1 MNTARRTL
9 ILLATT
15 LGLVAATSVPASAG
29 MLLNNHC
36 SPSSIP
42 TTR

>member
-15 LGLVAATSVPASAG
+15 VGLVAATSGPASAG
-29 MLLNNHC
+29 MVLNNHC
-36 SPSSIP
+36 SPSPLS